1 MNGAPQLFFSC
12 RAPRRRCARPEGPP
26 AASSGAQSKKIYR
39 RGLRTGARSEL
50 VRVPVPG
57 KSAVRVPA
65 LRFFLAGRQEF
76 IDRQR
81 GARAS
86 GAGPSEFV
94 FCGRLCKDKRWA
106 NSALAR
112 PTSEGKSKNSPCPT
126 SRPPFDPRQGS
137 AVWLVPQR
145 PARRLPNALAQYR
158 QTRLPIRR
166 LLVPKCS
173 LKNTAGDARAPVRAL
188 FADHQGC

>member
-50 VRVPVPG
+50 VRVPVLG
-57 KSAVRVPA
+57 KSAMRVLA

-112 PTSEGKSKNSPCPT
+112 PTSEGKSQNSPCPT
-126 SRPPFDPRQGS
+126 SRPPLAPRQAS
-137 AVWLVPQR
+137 LRLEPTRA
-145 PARRLPNALAQYR
+145 AHRRRAAQLPALA
-158 QTRLPIRR
+158 PG
-166 LLVPKCS
+166 
-173 LKNTAGDARAPVRAL
+173 NAGSVVDCRYHSV
-188 FADHQGC
+188 H

>member
-1 MNGAPQLFFSC
+1 M
-12 RAPRRRCARPEGPP
+12 
-26 AASSGAQSKKIYR
+26 
-39 RGLRTGARSEL
+39 
-50 VRVPVPG
+50 RVL
-57 KSAVRVPA
+57 A

-137 AVWLVPQR
+137 TEASAAAPGATPAKR
-145 PARRLPNALAQYR
+145 PGSVQADAAAHSSIAGTKVFIEHSPLATRER
-158 QTRLPIRR
+158 Q
-166 LLVPKCS
+166 
-173 LKNTAGDARAPVRAL
+173 RAL
-188 FADHQGC
+188 FGDHQGWLGTSQAWNSQHPRARANRQHSEDAIEA